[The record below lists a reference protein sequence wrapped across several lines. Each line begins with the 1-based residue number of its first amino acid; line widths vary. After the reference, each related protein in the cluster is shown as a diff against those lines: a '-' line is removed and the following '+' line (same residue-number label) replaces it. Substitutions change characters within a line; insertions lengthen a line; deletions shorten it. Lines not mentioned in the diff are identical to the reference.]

1 MTKFLSCDWGTSSFR
16 LRLVDTAEMFVEA
29 EERNNQGIF
38 NCYTSWKQQENND
51 EAARVNFFLNIL
63 LEQIRLIELKTNQL
77 LSGIPVIISG
87 MASSNI
93 GMMPLPY
100 AAMPFA
106 TNGAGLVCRKLK
118 RNKNFEH
125 DVLLISGIRSDD
137 DVMRGEETQLIGC
150 TGGHED
156 NTKEKVFIFPGTHSK
171 HIIVKNNQVVAFNTY
186 MTGEF
191 FALLS
196 EKSILSSTVEK
207 TNGRQTDA
215 GMRSF
220 LKGVSDSSQS
230 NLLHNCFKVRT
241 NNLFNKLTSQENYH
255 YLSGLIIGTE
265 LRELLYYDPIQIYL
279 CGGSV
284 LQAYYNNALA
294 QLGLGNNVHAF
305 SPQWVEEAV
314 VRGQLRIYQNQV
326 ENE

>member
-1 MTKFLSCDWGTSSFR
+1 
-16 LRLVDTAEMFVEA
+16 MFVEA
-29 EERNNQGIF
+29 EEKNHHGIF
-38 NCYTSWKQQENND
+38 NCYTAWKQQKSND
-51 EAARVNFFLNIL
+51 EEARLNFFLNIL
-63 LEQIRLIELKTNQL
+63 LEQIRFLALKTNQS
-77 LSGIPVIISG
+77 LSGIPVMISG

-106 TNGAGLVCRKLK
+106 MDGAGLTCSRLT

-125 DVLLISGIRSDD
+125 DMLLISGIRSDD

-150 TGGHED
+150 AGRHED
-156 NTKEKVFIFPGTHSK
+156 NQEEKVFIFPGTHSK
-171 HIIVKNNQVVAFNTY
+171 HISVKGNQAVAFSTY

-207 TNGRQTDA
+207 TNGKQTDA

-220 LKGVSDSSQS
+220 LNGVSDSAQS

-241 NNLFNKLTSQENYH
+241 NNLFNKLTNQENYH

-265 LRELLYYDPIQIYL
+265 LRELLNYDPIQIYL
-279 CGGSV
+279 CAGSE
-284 LQAYYNNALA
+284 LQAYYKEALA
-294 QLGLGNNVHAF
+294 ELGLGHKVHTF

-314 VRGQLRIYQNQV
+314 VRGQLTIYQNQV
-326 ENE
+326 TNE

>member
-1 MTKFLSCDWGTSSFR
+1 MNKFLSCDWGTSSFR
-16 LRLVDTAEMFVEA
+16 LRLVNTTELFVEA
-29 EERNNQGIF
+29 EEKNNKGIF
-38 NCYTSWKQQENND
+38 SCYTAWKQRENND
-51 EAARVNFFLNIL
+51 EEARLYFFLNIL
-63 LEQIRLIELKTNQL
+63 LKQIRLLELKINQS
-77 LSGIPVIISG
+77 LSGFPVVISG

-106 TNGAGLVCRKLK
+106 IDGAGLVCRQFKQ
-118 RNKNFEH
+118 NKNFGH

-150 TGGHED
+150 AGQHED
-156 NTKEKVFIFPGTHSK
+156 NPEEKLFIFPGTHSK
-171 HIIVKNNQVVAFNTY
+171 HISVKNNQAVAFNTY

-196 EKSILSSTVEK
+196 EKSILGSTVEK
-207 TNGRQTDA
+207 PDGPQTDA

-220 LKGVSDSSQS
+220 LKGVSDSAQS

-241 NNLFNKLTSQENYH
+241 NNLFSKLTNTENYN
-255 YLSGLIIGTE
+255 YLSGLIIATE

-279 CGGSV
+279 CAGSD
-284 LQAYYNNALA
+284 LQAYYNEALA
-294 QLGLGNNVHAF
+294 ELGLGYKVHTF

-314 VRGQLRIYQNQV
+314 VRGQLKIYLNQV
-326 ENE
+326 KNE

>member
-16 LRLVDTAEMFVEA
+16 LRLVDAAEMFVEA
-29 EERNNQGIF
+29 EAKNNQGIF
-38 NCYTSWKQQENND
+38 NCYTAWKQQENND
-51 EAARVNFFLNIL
+51 EAARLNFFLNIL
-63 LEQIRLIELKTNQL
+63 LEQIRLLALKANQS
-77 LSGIPVIISG
+77 LSGIPVMISG

-93 GMMPLPY
+93 GMMPLAY
-100 AAMPFA
+100 ADMPFA
-106 TNGAGLVCRKLK
+106 IDGAGLICRQLTH
-118 RNKNFEH
+118 NESFEH

-150 TGGHED
+150 AGQPED
-156 NTKEKVFIFPGTHSK
+156 NTEEKVFVFPGTHSK
-171 HIIVKNNQVVAFNTY
+171 HISVKGNQAVAFRTY

-196 EKSILSSTVEK
+196 EKSILGSTVEK
-207 TNGRQTDA
+207 TKGLQTDA

-220 LKGVSDSSQS
+220 LKGVSDSAHS

-241 NNLFNKLTSQENYH
+241 NNLFSKMTNAENYL

-279 CGGSV
+279 CAGSD
-284 LQAYYNNALA
+284 LQAYYKEALA
-294 QLGLGNNVHAF
+294 ELGLGAKVHTF
-305 SPQWVEEAV
+305 SPKWVDEAV
-314 VRGQLRIYQNQV
+314 IRGQLTIYQNQV
-326 ENE
+326 TNE